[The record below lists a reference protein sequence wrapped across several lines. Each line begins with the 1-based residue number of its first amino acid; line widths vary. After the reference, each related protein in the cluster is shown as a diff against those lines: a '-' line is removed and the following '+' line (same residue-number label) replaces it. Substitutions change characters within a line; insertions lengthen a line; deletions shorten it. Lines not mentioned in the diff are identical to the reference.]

1 MCGIAGVLDLTGP
14 PSLELLTRMI
24 SRVPHRGPDGSGIYR
39 DEQVGL
45 AHARLAIIDAAGG
58 AQPMSDHEGEVWIT
72 FNGEIF
78 NYLELRQELTGLGHR
93 FRTASDTEVLLH
105 AWQEWGQRCFER
117 CNGQWAAAAPR
128 ARPGPAGGA
137 AVVLLARPGP
147 LPVRLGGQVD
157 LRRSAGAAGVRPRR
171 PRRCDD
177 LLEPCGAPD
186 GLRRHRT
193 VAAGASGDRG
203 R

>member
-1 MCGIAGVLDLTGP
+1 GGGDLGP
-14 PSLELLTRMI
+14 
-24 SRVPHRGPDGSGIYR
+24 
-39 DEQVGL
+39 
-45 AHARLAIIDAAGG
+45 
-58 AQPMSDHEGEVWIT
+58 
-72 FNGEIF
+72 
-78 NYLELRQELTGLGHR
+78 
-93 FRTASDTEVLLH
+93 TAT
-105 AWQEWGQRCFER
+105 
-117 CNGQWAAAAPR
+117 APR
-128 ARPGPAGGA
+128 ALPGQAGCA

-171 PRRCDD
+171 PRRVDD

-203 R
+203 RRRHARGAVLAPGVSGTRCRTGPGSL